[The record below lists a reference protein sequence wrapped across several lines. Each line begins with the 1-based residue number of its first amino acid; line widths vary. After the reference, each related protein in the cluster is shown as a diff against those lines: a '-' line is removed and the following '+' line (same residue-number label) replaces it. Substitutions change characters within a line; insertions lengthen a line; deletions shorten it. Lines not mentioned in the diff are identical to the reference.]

1 MAQARPRRV
10 SVQAWQPPRRIDA
23 IDFWLRSRLLATA
36 HALRETLR
44 PSARRWPAGH
54 ALADAPVLAQ
64 CRTPLWADGRAD
76 EFPLVAGKVQNLRV
90 ARRAFD
96 AVEVPAGEVLSFWRQ
111 LGRPGAWRGFVVGR
125 ELRGGCVVPTLAGG
139 LCQLSNALATAA
151 ARAGIELV
159 ERHGHSA
166 RIEQA
171 GEAAHDA
178 VDATV
183 FWNYVDLKLR
193 ARQAWRLEVELTDS
207 ELVLRIRARSPLMSK
222 SPLVLR
228 RANGEGGVSPL
239 PPGNEKRD
247 ALPLAEKKGDA
258 LPLAEIK
265 GDALPLARGCLS
277 CDQTT
282 CFRHRP
288 PVNVGPR
295 GRTAV
300 LVDGWT
306 PEFARYLRAQHPD
319 AQRMQPLPLR
329 LAFWR
334 RPAAGWHREPVA
346 EGTPPPQA
354 PVAVS
359 LRRALWQRLWARH
372 AGRRQASL
380 IEGQRW
386 LALAFAARL
395 KPEHT
400 HLVVEQSLL
409 PHLQRIGALDGRRV
423 TVLASALPMAEVET
437 RLDAA
442 TRQWPED
449 TTLRDFRA
457 DPLLVQA
464 EAIALAR
471 ATVVATPHAEVARH
485 LKALAPRAVL
495 RPLDWVLPEAR
506 VSVVERASL
515 PLVVFAASALAR
527 KGAHE
532 LAAALQGMPC
542 RLRVWGSASDDA
554 RLWQGIA
561 HVEHMNWRGDA
572 LAGAS
577 VVVLPAH
584 IEHAPRALLR
594 AVAAGVPVVASTACG
609 LSGLHDARLV
619 REVAPGDV
627 DALRTALQAACNP

>member
-1 MAQARPRRV
+1 MAQARPLRV
-10 SVQAWQPPRRIDA
+10 SVQQAWQPPRRIDA

-44 PSARRWPAGH
+44 PSARRWHGGDN

-64 CRTPLWADGRAD
+64 HRTPLWSDGRAE

-96 AVEVPAGEVLSFWRQ
+96 AIEVPAGEVLSFWRQ
-111 LGRPGAWRGFVVGR
+111 LGRPGAWRGFVQGR
-125 ELRGGCVVPTLAGG
+125 ELRSGCVVPTLAGG
-139 LCQLSNALATAA
+139 LCQLSNALATVAV
-151 ARAGIELV
+151 RAGFELV
-159 ERHGHSA
+159 ERHGHTA

-171 GEAAHDA
+171 GAVDGDA

-193 ARQAWRLEVELTDS
+193 AKHAWRLEVELTDS
-207 ELVLRIRARSPLMSK
+207 ELVLRIRARSALAAPAA
-222 SPLVLR
+222 PVVLR
-228 RANGEGGVSPL
+228 RTYD
-239 PPGNEKRD
+239 D
-247 ALPLAEKKGDA
+247 AGA
-258 LPLAEIK
+258 
-265 GDALPLARGCLS
+265 ALPLARGCLS
-277 CDQTT
+277 CEQTT

-288 PVNVGPR
+288 QIDVGPK

-306 PEFARYLRAQHPD
+306 PEFARYLREEHPH
-319 AQRMQPLPLR
+319 AQRLQPAPLR

-334 RPAAGWHREPVA
+334 LPATGWHRETAVPA
-346 EGTPPPQA
+346 QTLW
-354 PVAVS
+354 AVS

-380 IEGQRW
+380 IDGQRW
-386 LALAFAARL
+386 LARALASRL
-395 KPEHT
+395 TPEHT
-400 HLVVEQSLL
+400 ELVVEQALL

-423 TVLASALPMAEVET
+423 TVLASVLPMAEIEQ

-442 TRQWPED
+442 ARRWPGD
-449 TTLRDFRA
+449 ATLRDFRA
-457 DPLLVQA
+457 DPALVRA
-464 EAIALAR
+464 EALALAG
-471 ATVVATPHAEVARH
+471 AKAVVTPHADVARQ
-485 LKALAPRAVL
+485 LAKSAPRAAL
-495 RPLDWVLPEAR
+495 TRLDWMLPPVKAAA
-506 VSVVERASL
+506 VERKGP

-527 KGAHE
+527 KGARE
-532 LAAALQGMPC
+532 LAAALQGWPY
-542 RLRVWGSASDDA
+542 RLRVLGVPSDDKQ
-554 RLWQGIA
+554 LWRGIA
-561 HVEHMNWRGDA
+561 HIEHMNWQGDW

-584 IEHAPRALLR
+584 VEHAPRAVLR

-609 LSGLHDARLV
+609 LAGLTGV

-627 DALRTALQAACNP
+627 EALRAALQAACIP

>member
-1 MAQARPRRV
+1 M

-44 PSARRWPAGH
+44 PSARRWQVGH
-54 ALADAPVLAQ
+54 ALADAPVLAH
-64 CRTPLWADGRAD
+64 CRTPLWADGRTD

-96 AVEVPAGEVLSFWRQ
+96 AIEVPAGEVLSFWRQ

-139 LCQLSNALATAA
+139 LCQLSNALATVA
-151 ARAGIELV
+151 ARAGFELV

-171 GEAAHDA
+171 ESAGGDA
-178 VDATV
+178 IDATV

-193 ARQAWRLEVELTDS
+193 ARHAWRLEVELTDS
-207 ELVLRIRARSPLMSK
+207 ELVLRIRARSPLVSK
-222 SPLVLR
+222 PALVLR
-228 RANGEGGVSPL
+228 RANEAGEVGEVGEV
-239 PPGNEKRD
+239 
-247 ALPLAEKKGDA
+247 GDA
-258 LPLAEIK
+258 P
-265 GDALPLARGCLS
+265 ALPLARGCLS

-288 PVNVGPR
+288 PVDVGPR

-306 PEFARYLRAQHPD
+306 PEFARYLHAHHPD

-346 EGTPPPQA
+346 EGTPPPQSPA
-354 PVAVS
+354 AVS
-359 LRRALWQRLWARH
+359 VRRALWQRLWARQ

-380 IEGQRW
+380 IDGQRW

-395 KPEHT
+395 EPAHT
-400 HLVVEQSLL
+400 HLVVEQALL

-423 TVLASALPMAEVET
+423 TVMAGALPMAEVEA

-442 TRQWPED
+442 ARQWPED
-449 TTLRDFRA
+449 ATLRDFRA
-457 DPLLVQA
+457 DPLLVRA
-464 EAIALAR
+464 EALALAR
-471 ATVVATPHAEVARH
+471 AAVVVTPHAEVARH
-485 LKALAPRAVL
+485 LGVL
-495 RPLDWVLPEAR
+495 VPQATLQPLDWVLPEMKATAI
-506 VSVVERASL
+506 ERERERL

-527 KGAHE
+527 KGARE

-542 RLRVWGSASDDA
+542 RLRVWGSPSDDA

-572 LAGAS
+572 VAGAS

-609 LSGLHDARLV
+609 LSGLGV

-627 DALRTALQAACNP
+627 AALRTALQAACNP